1 MSSFIADR
9 RPLPRLVVLLSI
21 VSLLN
26 DAASEMITPLLPLV
40 VAGTLGGGPLIISAI
55 EGLADATASLL
66 KLASGWLADRGWSLR
81 WMVIG
86 GYALSN
92 LARPLIGLASAWGG
106 VMGLRFLDR
115 AGKGIRTSPRDALI
129 SAAVETAERG
139 RAFGYHRAMDH
150 GGAIIGPLLA
160 WPLLAIGVSPQN
172 VFLAAAVPGVL
183 VLLVLWYA
191 LPARAAAP
199 ALPVAWPRWS
209 ILDRRLQGLIVAA
222 AALTLSTLPE
232 ALLVLWV
239 HQVGGIETLWVPV
252 LWAAAHVVKA
262 FFAYAAGT
270 VSDRVGRLPVVIARL
285 VRAGRRLAGH
295 RRRSR
300 GRGGGD
306 RTVSLPCGSARVHRG
321 CGTGPH
327 RGCRAGGSEGH
338 GLWRVSL
345 RLQPAG
351 PAQRAAVRLVVGE
364 GLHHDGIFRRC
375 RRHGDR
381 GAGAGVPD
389 TAEGNGTSGHG
400 LTRRPAG
407 YRQASGTRESVR
419 YIDRHRLY
427 CLPVCCGM
435 VRSMP
440 RGSASRHCTAGHRR
454 VRPPPLPQT
463 CRGSRP
469 LALIASS

>member
-55 EGLADATASLL
+55 EGLAEATASLL

-252 LWAAAHVVKA
+252 LWAAAHVVKV

-270 VSDRVGRLPVVIARL
+270 VSDRVGRLPVVIAGWCARVVVL
-285 VRAGRRLAGH
+285 LGIAVGAAGVVAGTGLFLFHAAALACTEAAERALIGDVAPVDQKGTAFGVYHFVCSLLALPSALLFGWLWEKVGITTAFSAAAVGTVIAALALGLLT
-295 RRRSR
+295 RRS
-300 GRGGGD
+300 
-306 RTVSLPCGSARVHRG
+306 
-321 CGTGPH
+321 GTGP
-327 RGCRAGGSEGH
+327 
-338 GLWRVSL
+338 
-345 RLQPAG
+345 
-351 PAQRAAVRLVVGE
+351 VGQ
-364 GLHHDGIFRRC
+364 
-375 RRHGDR
+375 
-381 GAGAGVPD
+381 V
-389 TAEGNGTSGHG
+389 
-400 LTRRPAG
+400 
-407 YRQASGTRESVR
+407 
-419 YIDRHRLY
+419 
-427 CLPVCCGM
+427 
-435 VRSMP
+435 
-440 RGSASRHCTAGHRR
+440 
-454 VRPPPLPQT
+454 
-463 CRGSRP
+463 
-469 LALIASS
+469 